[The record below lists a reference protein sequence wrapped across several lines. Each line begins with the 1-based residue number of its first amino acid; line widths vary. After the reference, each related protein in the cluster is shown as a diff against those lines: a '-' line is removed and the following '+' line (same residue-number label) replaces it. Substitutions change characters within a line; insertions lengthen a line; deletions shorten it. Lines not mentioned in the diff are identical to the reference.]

1 MEMNF
6 ADVGHFPGWHDL
18 LKWVGKTCVD
28 LRLGRKLNFYLPIA
42 LHHAT
47 THMPPKGDSFLKG
60 ATCKHSTQMGELI
73 LNSEVIISLT
83 SS

>member
-6 ADVGHFPGWHDL
+6 ADVVHFLGWHDL
-18 LKWVGKTCVD
+18 LKWVGETCVD
-28 LRLGRKLNFYLPIA
+28 LRLGRKLSFYLPTA
-42 LHHAT
+42 LHRVT

-60 ATCKHSTQMGELI
+60 ATCKRRTQMGELI
-73 LNSEVIISLT
+73 LNSEVMISLT